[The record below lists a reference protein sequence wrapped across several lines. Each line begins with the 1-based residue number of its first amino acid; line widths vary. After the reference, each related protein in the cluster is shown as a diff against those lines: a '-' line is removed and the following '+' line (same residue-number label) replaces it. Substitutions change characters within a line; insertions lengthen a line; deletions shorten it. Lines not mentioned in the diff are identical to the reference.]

1 MRGALVAHANAS
13 WRSPRGHARGP
24 DERCCI
30 HQAGWFEK
38 SQGPSFL
45 WVFST
50 VTSMIYWV
58 IFSGVLAGEKRRV
71 TLIWIMS
78 PRHQAPT
85 ATFSL
90 LSINNAQPLTL
101 RVAHPFVPL
110 PLSSALFLFLS
121 SRTNSLYLD
130 FFFYTGIYTES
141 FGCNTSDVIWFQ
153 SRIST
158 LPAVCTFAI
167 SRSAVSRIKAS
178 DPIYLASSPV
188 YPSRSRLARES
199 AFEMLG
205 NATLYHSFRWKN
217 TLRLMDLIISMIYA
231 TRYRNRSARSEFR
244 IKIDDVLRRYILS
257 KLFFFRSRYN

>member
-13 WRSPRGHARGP
+13 WRSPRGHAPGP

-30 HQAGWFEK
+30 HQARWFEK

-101 RVAHPFVPL
+101 RVVHPFAP
-110 PLSSALFLFLS
+110 LFLCPSPSSSFSLRARTVSLS
-121 SRTNSLYLD
+121 LR
-130 FFFYTGIYTES
+130 FFFYSGIYTES

-158 LPAVCTFAI
+158 LPAVCTFAV
-167 SRSAVSRIKAS
+167 SRSSISRIKAS

-188 YPSRSRLARES
+188 YPSRSRLAHER
-199 AFEMLG
+199 
-205 NATLYHSFRWKN
+205 RIW
-217 TLRLMDLIISMIYA
+217 D
-231 TRYRNRSARSEFR
+231 ARQC
-244 IKIDDVLRRYILS
+244 KAVP
-257 KLFFFRSRYN
+257 

>member
-1 MRGALVAHANAS
+1 MQMFPAAAAATLVA
-13 WRSPRGHARGP
+13 P

-101 RVAHPFVPL
+101 RSPSPSLALLPPL
-110 PLSSALFLFLS
+110 RVLPSPSISFPSFFRS
-121 SRTNSLYLD
+121 IYIESL
-130 FFFYTGIYTES
+130 
-141 FGCNTSDVIWFQ
+141 GCNTSDVIWFQ
-153 SRIST
+153 LRISDAT
-158 LPAVCTFAI
+158 CRLYF
-167 SRSAVSRIKAS
+167 R
-178 DPIYLASSPV
+178 DPVLANKSQSHLSCP
-188 YPSRSRLARES
+188 
-199 AFEMLG
+199 
-205 NATLYHSFRWKN
+205 
-217 TLRLMDLIISMIYA
+217 A
-231 TRYRNRSARSEFR
+231 TR
-244 IKIDDVLRRYILS
+244 LS
-257 KLFFFRSRYN
+257 

>member
-1 MRGALVAHANAS
+1 MRGALVTHANAS
-13 WRSPRGHARGP
+13 WRSPRSHARGP

-101 RVAHPFVPL
+101 RVAHPFAPAL
-110 PLSSALFLFLS
+110 PSSVS
-121 SRTNSLYLD
+121 SSSLRARTASISIS
-130 FFFYTGIYTES
+130 FFTLVFIPS
-141 FGCNTSDVIWFQ
+141 HLDVIRAMWSDF
-153 SRIST
+153 SRE
-158 LPAVCTFAI
+158 
-167 SRSAVSRIKAS
+167 SRR
-178 DPIYLASSPV
+178 YLLSV
-188 YPSRSRLARES
+188 LSRSRAP
-199 AFEMLG
+199 
-205 NATLYHSFRWKN
+205 LYP
-217 TLRLMDLIISMIYA
+217 
-231 TRYRNRSARSEFR
+231 E
-244 IKIDDVLRRYILS
+244 
-257 KLFFFRSRYN
+257 

>member
-1 MRGALVAHANAS
+1 MA
-13 WRSPRGHARGP
+13 P

-30 HQAGWFEK
+30 HQVGWFEK

-101 RVAHPFVPL
+101 RSPSLPL
-110 PLSSALFLFLS
+110 PLLLLLLIVFFLRYRFLFLPRFFSAVFIS
-121 SRTNSLYLD
+121 SHL
-130 FFFYTGIYTES
+130 
-141 FGCNTSDVIWFQ
+141 DVIRAMWSDFSCESQ
-153 SRIST
+153 T
-158 LPAVCTFAI
+158 LPAVCTLSWSCAP
-167 SRSAVSRIKAS
+167 RIKAS
-178 DPIYLASSPV
+178 NPIYLVPQPD
-188 YPSRSRLARES
+188 YPSRSRLARAS
-199 AFEMLG
+199 ALEMWGASYSLMLHH
-205 NATLYHSFRWKN
+205 NFWKKYSPFN
-217 TLRLMDLIISMIYA
+217 
-231 TRYRNRSARSEFR
+231 RN
-244 IKIDDVLRRYILS
+244 LL
-257 KLFFFRSRYN
+257 

>member
-1 MRGALVAHANAS
+1 MQMFPAAAAATLVA
-13 WRSPRGHARGP
+13 P

-101 RVAHPFVPL
+101 RSPL
-110 PLSSALFLFLS
+110 PSSSPPSPRILSFSPSISLPSFLLHS
-121 SRTNSLYLD
+121 IYIESL
-130 FFFYTGIYTES
+130 
-141 FGCNTSDVIWFQ
+141 GCNTSDVIWFQ
-153 SRIST
+153 LRISDAT
-158 LPAVCTFAI
+158 CCLYSRDPALANK
-167 SRSAVSRIKAS
+167 SERSHLSC
-178 DPIYLASSPV
+178 P
-188 YPSRSRLARES
+188 
-199 AFEMLG
+199 
-205 NATLYHSFRWKN
+205 AT
-217 TLRLMDLIISMIYA
+217 
-231 TRYRNRSARSEFR
+231 E
-244 IKIDDVLRRYILS
+244 LS
-257 KLFFFRSRYN
+257 

>member
-1 MRGALVAHANAS
+1 MLHRAHCVIITILTHANAPRELVAHANVF
-13 WRSPRGHARGP
+13 WCSPRTAAALVAP

-58 IFSGVLAGEKRRV
+58 IFSGVLADEKRRV

-101 RVAHPFVPL
+101 RSPPCSPL
-110 PLSSALFLFLS
+110 RALSCLS
-121 SRTNSLYLD
+121 LARYTTGLSRFFTGYLYR
-130 FFFYTGIYTES
+130 
-141 FGCNTSDVIWFQ
+141 VIW
-153 SRIST
+153 
-158 LPAVCTFAI
+158 
-167 SRSAVSRIKAS
+167 
-178 DPIYLASSPV
+178 
-188 YPSRSRLARES
+188 
-199 AFEMLG
+199 M
-205 NATLYHSFRWKN
+205 
-217 TLRLMDLIISMIYA
+217 
-231 TRYRNRSARSEFR
+231 
-244 IKIDDVLRRYILS
+244 
-257 KLFFFRSRYN
+257 

>member
-1 MRGALVAHANAS
+1 MQMFPAATAATLVA
-13 WRSPRGHARGP
+13 P

-90 LSINNAQPLTL
+90 LSINNAQLLTL
-101 RVAHPFVPL
+101 RSFPL
-110 PLSSALFLFLS
+110 PSPLPFSYSPFAI
-121 SRTNSLYLD
+121 D
-130 FFFYTGIYTES
+130 FFSFFSFAQVFISSHLNVIRAMWSDFSCES
-141 FGCNTSDVIWFQ
+141 Q
-153 SRIST
+153 T
-158 LPAVCTFAI
+158 LPAVCTFVI
-167 SRSAVSRIKAS
+167 PRSRIKAS
-178 DPIYLASSPV
+178 GPIYLVPQPD
-188 YPSRSRLARES
+188 YPSRSRLVREHVRDARRF
-199 AFEMLG
+199 AIWHCAMILRAG
-205 NATLYHSFRWKN
+205 KSFPVQW
-217 TLRLMDLIISMIYA
+217 
-231 TRYRNRSARSEFR
+231 
-244 IKIDDVLRRYILS
+244 IL
-257 KLFFFRSRYN
+257 